1 MTAILVAQGF
11 VFAIWAFVAFRAL
24 FRLFALLRYR
34 SGEAIP
40 GLSTS
45 LSAPRVFL
53 TDHAFR
59 KDRRWLGLMTLLMI
73 LISAVFAARH

>member
-1 MTAILVAQGF
+1 MMAILVAQGV

-34 SGEAIP
+34 SGEALP
-40 GLSTS
+40 GLATS
-45 LSAPRVFL
+45 LTAPKVFL

-59 KDRRWLGLMTLLMI
+59 KDRRCLGLLTLL
-73 LISAVFAARH
+73 LVVLAAIAATQR